1 MEGYWNN
8 PGAHCELLA
17 AGERFVNDFLNSLS
31 KRTVMSPVQHLIS
44 VVLLIVLP
52 TLSLSGE
59 FKVEGIE
66 GNPSNIRFLAPAER
80 GSGFRP
86 DERFEF
92 RAAWGI
98 FGAAATI
105 IVATDM
111 EPNGGRKL
119 FHIRSNA
126 KTNGLIRAIY
136 PADTRT
142 DSFLDPDSWSVL
154 SSHLEGRSGSEDNKA
169 LTIIDYDRRLVIHE
183 DDIKPEESYTHPL
196 PMDPVLDYVSAVLQ
210 MRGLPLKVGKS
221 FPVFVHGGGKFYLV
235 FVDIVGHEV
244 KNSTFGKIPSFVLK
258 PRMEKPTGIFARG
271 GGVTMW
277 VTDDEYRLPTRV
289 DVNLGFGTAAMILD
303 RYEAPGVEM
312 GKKRRR

>member
-1 MEGYWNN
+1 M
-8 PGAHCELLA
+8 
-17 AGERFVNDFLNSLS
+17 VNDFLKSVS
-31 KRTVMSPVQHLIS
+31 KRIAMPRIQHLIS
-44 VVLLIVLP
+44 VVLLILLP
-52 TLSLSGE
+52 TLPLYGE
-59 FKVEGIE
+59 FEVEGIE
-66 GNPSNIRFLAPAER
+66 GNPTDIKFLAPAER

-98 FGAAATI
+98 FGAAAS
-105 IVATDM
+105 IVVKTDM
-111 EPNGGRKL
+111 QPSGDSEL
-119 FHIRSNA
+119 FHITSNA
-126 KTNGLIRAIY
+126 RTNGVIRAIY

-154 SSHLEGRSGSEDNKA
+154 SSHLEGQSGSEDNKA

-196 PMDPVLDYVSAVLQ
+196 PMDPVLDYISAVLQ
-210 MRGLPLKVGKS
+210 MRGLPLEVGKT

-235 FVDIVGHEV
+235 FVDIVDHEV
-244 KNSTFGKIPSFVLK
+244 KKSAFGKIPSFVLK